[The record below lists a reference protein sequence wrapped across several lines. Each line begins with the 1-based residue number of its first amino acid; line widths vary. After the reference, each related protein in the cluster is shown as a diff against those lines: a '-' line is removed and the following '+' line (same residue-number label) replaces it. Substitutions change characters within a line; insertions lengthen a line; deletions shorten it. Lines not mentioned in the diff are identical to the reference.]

1 MSSRPSLAGGLA
13 ISLLLVASTLAST
26 VASAQEGAGKAVI
39 VPENRQREYG
49 EYHYAPAVRVGDR
62 VILSGIPAG
71 GPGTYKEQVRRLF
84 TRVKNTLA
92 AAGAGLDDIIE
103 IQTFHVNPKHSDEFG
118 KELREFIEVYG
129 EFVTGAYPAW
139 TAIGN
144 AVLLAQG
151 AVLEM
156 RVEAVAGAGKTAR
169 VEKVPAIGLAKPN

>member
-1 MSSRPSLAGGLA
+1 MSFRATLAGGLA
-13 ISLLLVASTLAST
+13 LPCLLFTPIAAL
-26 VASAQEGAGKAVI
+26 AQEAAGKVVI
-39 VPENRQREYG
+39 VPENRQREYA
-49 EYHYAPAVRVGDR
+49 EYHYAPAVRIGDR

-92 AAGAGLDDIIE
+92 AAGAGLDDLIE
-103 IQTFHVNPKHSDEFG
+103 IQTFHANARNSEDFG
-118 KELREFIEVYG
+118 KELREFIAVYG

-144 AVLLAQG
+144 AVLLSPG

-156 RVEAVAGAGKTAR
+156 RVEAVVGAGKTAR
-169 VEKVPAIGLAKPN
+169 VEKVPAIGLARPN